1 MPKIICVNEKGKV
14 YATPEDLEKIVHY
27 VYNPLKTTEDVL
39 RPGHGIGDYTRCY
52 PFMGPEYLIHNET
65 AVSAYMLANNA
76 IYGKSY
82 GNLIRHWV
90 ISFHKADYIMPCDAA
105 DLGNF
110 LIRVIG
116 ENYISAFGVHIDT
129 KYIHIHLIINC
140 IGWRDGKRY
149 DVPFEGKWIS
159 SMVEGWYRNHTD
171 NLLKDMEAKRR
182 CERYL
187 YGEY

>member
-1 MPKIICVNEKGKV
+1 MSH
-14 YATPEDLEKIVHY
+14 D
-27 VYNPLKTTEDVL
+27 
-39 RPGHGIGDYTRCY
+39 
-52 PFMGPEYLIHNET
+52 ET
-65 AVSAYMLANNA
+65 AVSTYMLANNA

-159 SMVEGWYRNHTD
+159 SRWKAGIETNG
-171 NLLKDMEAKRR
+171 
-182 CERYL
+182 
-187 YGEY
+187 